1 MELNS
6 RCIQVLQ
13 QLVREKDGLR
23 ADELIT
29 QLTITRRMLTYDLGK
44 VGDWLASHKLGKVE
58 TVSGRLFLRTESPG
72 EIERLLGSF
81 SSLVFSVE
89 ERRTLELLFIALS
102 ASPVTSGTLQVLLG
116 VSKNTILGDIKEC
129 RAQLEPLSL
138 RIGTAGKRGYLLE
151 GDEVAVRKLIG
162 QQLLVLGN
170 DYSQSLLGDL
180 LQHSL
185 EVLTGNDQIDFHQ
198 LVKEGVEDYERSLG
212 TWLVFGDQMS
222 PETMIL
228 SACIRSVMGFP
239 YPLDAL
245 EKEALKNTRE
255 YSAVLLIL
263 HKLFDANINLRMDE
277 AYYITI
283 LFLGIKNF
291 DFDSAEAENDFIQE
305 FSQSL
310 VDNFER
316 IACVS
321 FEDKRQF
328 LGRLYQHVRPMYYRL
343 KYGIRMGATFF
354 DQIRAMYESVYIFTR
369 DALERTH
376 GEMSGLIVEEELAY
390 LCVYMASYLGA
401 ETAQPQRAQLRI
413 LIICGAG
420 VAASVLLREQLADL
434 LGDTFEYKLVPARQA
449 EELELS
455 SYCLVVTTVPL
466 ETEDDRV
473 IQTGPILSEQSRD
486 RITDIICQTSGEAQT
501 LQEITDLL
509 EIIRNH
515 AAISDEPKLRRELI
529 RHAIRKERRGEVPTV
544 PPNLKKLLESGRIR
558 FSNAETIEEA
568 VSDATEQMDFTPSGR
583 WHFTKALLARIK
595 SRPEPYD
602 LAPGVMLE
610 HCRRPSE
617 GVDLNIIIFRKPV
630 KWGRQKIRI
639 LVILATVDNFTHFPL
654 LHELYYYLKDERLLR
669 TLLAQPDGNAAAEL
683 LLAQIEKEARV

>member
-1 MELNS
+1 
-6 RCIQVLQ
+6 LQ
-13 QLVREKDGLR
+13 QLLREKDGPQ
-23 ADELIT
+23 ADELIAR
-29 QLTITRRMLTYDLGK
+29 LTITRRVLTYDLSK
-44 VGDWLASHKLGKVE
+44 INDWLSIHKLGKVE
-58 TVSGRLFLRTESPG
+58 AAAGRLFLRTESPR
-72 EIERLLGSF
+72 EIERLLGNF

-89 ERRTLELLFIALS
+89 ERRALEILSIALS
-102 ASPVTSGTLQVLLG
+102 ASPVTSNTLQTLLG

-129 RAQLEPLSL
+129 RSQLAPLHL
-138 RIGTAGKRGYLLE
+138 RIGATGKRGYHLE
-151 GDEVAVRKLIG
+151 GDEVAIRKLIG
-162 QQLLVLGN
+162 QQILVLGN
-170 DYSQSLLGDL
+170 DYAQSVLSTL
-180 LQHSL
+180 LQRTL
-185 EVLTGNDQIDFHQ
+185 ATLTENDQIDFRQ

-222 PETMIL
+222 PEAMIL
-228 SACIRSVMGFP
+228 SACIRSVMGRP
-239 YPLDAL
+239 YPLDAQ

-343 KYGIRMGATFF
+343 KYGIRMGATFS
-354 DQIRAMYESVYIFTR
+354 DQIRAMYESVYAFTR

-376 GEMSGLIVEEELAY
+376 GEMSSLIVEEELAY
-390 LCVYMASYLGA
+390 LCVYMASYLGV
-401 ETAQPQRAQLRI
+401 ETAHPQRTRLRI

-420 VAASVLLREQLADL
+420 VAASVLLREQLTDL
-434 LGDTFEYKLVPARQA
+434 LGDAFEFNLVPARQV

-466 ETEDDRV
+466 GTEDDRI

-486 RITDIICQTSGEAQT
+486 RIVDIICQTSTET
-501 LQEITDLL
+501 EILQEVAELL
-509 EIIRNH
+509 ELVRKH
-515 AAISDEPKLRRELI
+515 TAISDESNLRRDLI
-529 RHAIRKERRGEVPTV
+529 RHAIRKTRRREVPIT
-544 PPNLKKLLESGRIR
+544 PPALRELIESGRLR
-558 FSNAETIEEA
+558 FSSAETIEGA
-568 VSDATEQMDFTPSGR
+568 ISDAAERLEFTPSGR
-583 WHFTKALLARIK
+583 KAFTKTLLTRIENR
-595 SRPEPYD
+595 SEPYD
-602 LAPGVMLE
+602 ATPGFALE
-610 HCRRPSE
+610 YCRKSSG
-617 GVDLNIIIFRKPV
+617 GVDLSVVIFQKPL
-630 KWGRQKIRI
+630 KWGRQKVRA
-639 LVILATVDNFTHFPL
+639 LVVLATVDNFSHFPL
-654 LHELYYYLKDERLLR
+654 LHALYHYLKNERLTRMLF
-669 TLLAQPDGNAAAEL
+669 AQPNDSAATEL
-683 LLAQIEKEARV
+683 LLEQIEKEAQI